1 MKTKRKRTATK
12 TFLDARSYEGTLN
25 SKKRIVIRGA
35 RHKHYLVHEEPNG
48 SIVLT
53 PQKLVSDLIISKRT
67 LAMIDA
73 SMENFKNGI
82 VSEPI
87 DLEPYR
93 KEFAS
98 SEKAAPR
105 RMTRRALRAANA
117 RPSER
122 SLRRKLVKKAG

>member
-1 MKTKRKRTATK
+1 MKTKRFRTSPKASP
-12 TFLDARSYEGTLN
+12 ANRSYEGTLD

-53 PQKLVSDLIISKRT
+53 PQKLIPDLIISKRT

-73 SMENFKNGI
+73 SMENLKQGI

-93 KEFAS
+93 KQFGPR
-98 SEKAAPR
+98 EKPLRSGTTHRSVAR
-105 RMTRRALRAANA
+105 RMLR
-117 RPSER
+117 
-122 SLRRKLVKKAG
+122 KKAK